1 MTRREMLMEQ
11 YEDALFALIMDEVAE
26 VEGQKALE
34 ENQRLK
40 ESGELVIPEEV
51 SQRCQRVIARKTAEK
66 DLKRFAKGFGRVV
79 TKVAVVA
86 LMGMLLFTTAFA
98 ASEDFR
104 VKTLNF
110 VMEVFDDRTEIRFVP
125 ENMSSDA
132 SNSVVPRITAGWL
145 PEGFE
150 LVSEECSEYSIWYE
164 FAKLDTEES
173 ISVNI
178 MNMVDANTIID
189 TENAD
194 MRSVKVQGTDALL
207 VDTDGIKQLAWQL
220 FDGREWY
227 IQIITRNVST
237 EDLLMFAK
245 NITSN

>member
-11 YEDALFALIMDEVAE
+11 YEDALFALLMDEVAE

-66 DLKRFAKGFGRVV
+66 DFKRFGKGFGRIV

-110 VMEVFDDRTEIRFVP
+110 VMEVFDDRTEIKFVP
-125 ENMSSDA
+125 EDKSSNA
-132 SNSVVPRITAGWL
+132 SSAVPQITAGWL

-150 LVSEECSEYSIWYE
+150 LMGESSTERNRQYE
-164 FAKLDTEES
+164 FAIPDSEAQLSIIIMSMADT
-173 ISVNI
+173 
-178 MNMVDANTIID
+178 NMMID
-189 TENAD
+189 TEGTEAI
-194 MRSVKVQGTDALL
+194 VYQVQGNDALL
-207 VDTDGIKQLAWQL
+207 VDEGGIKQLVWQPYK
-220 FDGREWY
+220 DAIWY
-227 IQIITRNVST
+227 CQIISRNVSL
-237 EDLLMFAK
+237 EDMLRFAQS
-245 NITSN
+245 ITVLK

>member
-26 VEGQKALE
+26 VEGQKAIE

-40 ESGELVIPEEV
+40 ESGELVIPKEV

-66 DLKRFAKGFGRVV
+66 DLKRFGKGFGRVV

-110 VMEVFDDRTEIRFVP
+110 VMEVFDDRTEIKFVP
-125 ENMSSDA
+125 EDKSSNA
-132 SNSVVPRITAGWL
+132 SSAVPQITAGWL

-150 LVSEECSEYSIWYE
+150 LMEQGEDTFGGWYE
-164 FAKLDTEES
+164 YANTEDGV
-173 ISVNI
+173 ISVEI
-178 MNMVDANTIID
+178 M
-189 TENAD
+189 D
-194 MRSVKVQGTDALL
+194 MRNAGWELIRRMLL
-207 VDTDGIKQLAWQL
+207 GN
-220 FDGREWY
+220 R
-227 IQIITRNVST
+227 
-237 EDLLMFAK
+237 
-245 NITSN
+245 

>member
-66 DLKRFAKGFGRVV
+66 DLKRFGKGFGRVV

-110 VMEVFDDRTEIRFVP
+110 VMEVFDDRTEIRLVP
-125 ENMSSDA
+125 ENMTSDA

-194 MRSVKVQGTDALL
+194 MRSIKVQVTDALL

>member
-1 MTRREMLMEQ
+1 M
-11 YEDALFALIMDEVAE
+11 
-26 VEGQKALE
+26 
-34 ENQRLK
+34 
-40 ESGELVIPEEV
+40 
-51 SQRCQRVIARKTAEK
+51 
-66 DLKRFAKGFGRVV
+66 
-79 TKVAVVA
+79 
-86 LMGMLLFTTAFA
+86 
-98 ASEDFR
+98 
-104 VKTLNF
+104 
-110 VMEVFDDRTEIRFVP
+110 
-125 ENMSSDA
+125 
-132 SNSVVPRITAGWL
+132 
-145 PEGFE
+145 
-150 LVSEECSEYSIWYE
+150 VSEECSEYSIWYE

-194 MRSVKVQGTDALL
+194 MRSIKVQGTDALL

>member
-1 MTRREMLMEQ
+1 MTRREVLMEQ

-40 ESGELVIPEEV
+40 ESGELVIPEDV

-66 DLKRFAKGFGRVV
+66 NLKRFGKGFGKVV

-110 VMEVFDDRTEIRFVP
+110 VMEVFDDRTAIKFSP
-125 ENMSSDA
+125 DSTLSNTNSSA
-132 SNSVVPRITAGWL
+132 APKITAGWL
-145 PEGFE
+145 PNQFE
-150 LVSEECSEYSIWYE
+150 LVR
-164 FAKLDTEES
+164 EES
-173 ISVNI
+173 TERNRQYEYVIPDSECYISVVI
-178 MNMVDANTIID
+178 MHADNTGIVID
-189 TENAD
+189 TEGVDAVF
-194 MRSVKVQGTDALL
+194 RQVQGMNALL
-207 VDTDGIKQLAWQL
+207 VDKENMKQLVWKL
-220 FDGREWY
+220 NENSEWY
-227 IQIITRNVST
+227 CYVIAHNVST
-237 EDLLMFAK
+237 DDVLKFAE
-245 NITSN
+245 NIAVQ

>member
-26 VEGQKALE
+26 VEGQKTLE

-51 SQRCQRVIARKTAEK
+51 SQRCQRVIARKTTEK
-66 DLKRFAKGFGRVV
+66 NLKRFGKGFGKVV

-98 ASEDFR
+98 TSEDFR

-125 ENMSSDA
+125 ENLSSDA
-132 SNSVVPRITAGWL
+132 SNSVVPQVTAGWL

-150 LVSEECSEYSIWYE
+150 LVSEENTEFSRSYEYAKPDSEAYISIH
-164 FAKLDTEES
+164 
-173 ISVNI
+173 I
-178 MNMVDANTIID
+178 MSMVDTNMMID
-189 TENAD
+189 TENAST
-194 MRSVKVQGTDALL
+194 RTVKMQGAEALL
-207 VDTDGIKQLAWQL
+207 VAKDDIKQLAWQL
-220 FDGREWY
+220 YKSEEWY
-227 IQIITRNVST
+227 AQIVAQRVST
-237 EDLLMFAK
+237 EDFLKFAQE
-245 NITSN
+245 ITAG

>member
-51 SQRCQRVIARKTAEK
+51 SQRCQRVIARKTTEK
-66 DLKRFAKGFGRVV
+66 DLKRFGKGFGRVV

-86 LMGMLLFTTAFA
+86 LLGMLLFTTAFA

-125 ENMSSDA
+125 ENMASDA

-150 LVSEECSEYSIWYE
+150 LMGEDGTEYNRCYEFEKPDSEEH
-164 FAKLDTEES
+164 

-178 MNMVDANTIID
+178 MSMDDTNMTID
-189 TENAD
+189 TENAETS
-194 MRSVKVQGTDALL
+194 SVKVQGTDALL
-207 VDTDGIKQLAWQL
+207 VETGTIKQLVWQL
-220 FDGREWY
+220 YEGKEWY
-227 IQIITRNVST
+227 IQIITRNISA
-237 EDLLMFAK
+237 EDILKFAQ
-245 NITSN
+245 NITAN

>member
-66 DLKRFAKGFGRVV
+66 DLKRFGKGFGRVV

-110 VMEVFDDRTEIRFVP
+110 VMEVFDDRTEIRLVP
-125 ENMSSDA
+125 ENMTSDA

-194 MRSVKVQGTDALL
+194 MRSIKVSAQ
-207 VDTDGIKQLAWQL
+207 
-220 FDGREWY
+220 
-227 IQIITRNVST
+227 
-237 EDLLMFAK
+237 
-245 NITSN
+245 